1 MTDEIEMGMMDEIE
15 RAEQVRMMMMMM
27 MDAIVTKMMDATER
41 VEKVRMTISFRAEP
55 RRPDNGRRS
64 IQSFARVDRSSYVP
78 N

>member
-15 RAEQVRMMMMMM
+15 RAEQVRMMM

-41 VEKVRMTISFRAEP
+41 VEKVRMTISSWAEP